1 MFTFSID
8 SENRITAFD
17 VSEADEAP
25 EGGIQFRSEKE
36 WEELAEGWPTARLV
50 TVWNGIPGV
59 AAVKKFTNRQ
69 TALARIWKVLQPQP
83 PLKRT
88 GLRAVRR
95 EPVSSTHAGEVPK
108 LAQASKKDKIFA
120 LLSTQDGATLLQ
132 LTAATGWQKQ
142 SVRGF
147 LSGALKKMSLTLLSE
162 KNAAGERVYRLSA
175 SQF

>member
-1 MFTFSID
+1 MFAFSID

-17 VSEADEAP
+17 DSGADEAP

-59 AAVKKFTNRQ
+59 AEVKKFTNRQ
-69 TALARIWKVLQPQP
+69 TALARIWKVLQSLP

-88 GLRAVRR
+88 SRRAIRR
-95 EPVSSTHAGEVPK
+95 EPASSRPAGQVPK
-108 LAQASKKDKIFA
+108 LVQASKKDKIVA

-132 LTAATGWQKQ
+132 LTAATGWQKH

-147 LSGALKKMSLTLLSE
+147 LSGALKKMGLTLLSE
-162 KNAAGERVYRLSA
+162 KNAAGERVYRLSS